1 MLTLML
7 TLALQL
13 GQLFMYQK
21 FEQTMANSIF
31 DTMDLYYGRRLMR
44 DLRF

>member
-1 MLTLML
+1 ML

-21 FEQTMANSIF
+21 FEQTMAIQHSIQW
-31 DTMDLYYGRRLMR
+31 TYTIE
-44 DLRF
+44 